1 MSEARPQQPQA
12 IRPER
17 AAAAVALILTSQVPQ
32 ATKTAEIAAILFEV
46 VRQTATIHV
55 ETAAKIAKALAVLA
69 VVRILLDRRR
79 ETPGGTQSP
88 QGATPGVAPAISP
101 GARDPQGT
109 VQPGERGVRPER
121 AEEDEILRRA
131 MYVVNGSMRMA
142 RDIANG
148 RSPDEALERES
159 RHYLAHTEAQQ
170 KRRSA
175 KRLREV
181 AREEYGDIL
190 SWNHR
195 ATRDPKEPREPHEA
209 MDGFSFDASKG
220 PPKATGVYPGVLP
233 WCSCLAGPPR
243 VGAMVVE

>member
-1 MSEARPQQPQA
+1 MTEARPQQPQA
-12 IRPER
+12 IRPEQ
-17 AAAAVALILTSQVPQ
+17 AAAAIALILTSQAPQ

-46 VRQTATIHV
+46 VRQTATIPV

-131 MYVVNGSMRMA
+131 LYTVNASQRMA
-142 RDIANG
+142 LDIANG

-175 KRLREV
+175 KRLRAV
-181 AREEYGDIL
+181 AVEEFGPL
-190 SWNHR
+190 LGWRHG
-195 ATRDPKEPREPHEA
+195 DPKEPRILHQKA
-209 MDGFSFDASKG
+209 DGFNYRADAG
-220 PPKATGVYPGVLP
+220 APAATGGDFPGEKPGCTCVATAP
-233 WCSCLAGPPR
+233 FP
-243 VGAMVVE
+243 GALVME